1 MKKINLGQK
10 DIIHFVGVGGIGM
23 SGLAQIMKNMGFK
36 VQGSDQTKNKNT
48 ISCSKSKIKIFIG
61 HSSKNLKNATILV
74 KSTAIK
80 NNNIEIQHA
89 KKNKIPVYSRA
100 EVLADVVSLKKNII
114 ITGSHGKTTTT
125 SLVAKIL
132 SDQKLDPTIIN
143 GGVINSLKS
152 NARLG
157 KGDWAILEA
166 DESDGSFLKLPIN
179 YSIVTNI
186 DYEHLDYYK
195 SFKNL
200 ENSFVEFINK
210 TPPTGKA
217 VICIDNNNI
226 KKILKKI
233 RNKNIITYGE
243 SKKANYRIQKIKYNF
258 DNTRFNLTFYDKKK
272 QINNIKNVI
281 IKLLGK
287 HNVLNAAAALILCL
301 NLGANLNIAKKSL
314 KYFSGVQ
321 RRMTKVFS
329 KNKNDFYD
337 DYAHHPTEI
346 SSILEGVN
354 NVNPERKIISVFE
367 PHRYSRVIS
376 LKNEFSK
383 CFKKSDLVIVCPIY
397 AAGEKK
403 DTNFDLIKFANSIAK
418 NSNTQVIVV
427 KNEIELS
434 KYFKKNL
441 ISNEIIIGMG
451 AGSISKWMV
460 GLKSSLC

>member
-10 DIIHFVGVGGIGM
+10 DNIHFVGIGGIGM
-23 SGLAQIMKNMGFK
+23 SGLAKIMKNMGFK
-36 VQGSDQTKNKNT
+36 IQGSDQNKNKNT
-48 ISCSKSKIKIFIG
+48 ISCSKYGIKIFYG
-61 HSSKNLKNATILV
+61 HSYKNIKKATILV

-80 NNNIEIQHA
+80 NNNVEIKFA
-89 KKNKIPVYSRA
+89 KKNKLPIYSRA

-125 SLVAKIL
+125 SLIAKIL

-152 NARLG
+152 NAKLG
-157 KGDWAILEA
+157 KGEWAILEA

-195 SFKNL
+195 NFKNL
-200 ENSFVEFINK
+200 KNSFIEFIKK

-217 VICIDNNNI
+217 IICTDNKNI
-226 KKILKKI
+226 KKIFNKI
-233 RNKNIITYGE
+233 KNKNLLTYGE
-243 SKKANYRIQKIKYNF
+243 NKRANYQLKNIKYNAES
-258 DNTRFNLTFYDKKK
+258 TSYDLSFRSKEMKIK
-272 QINNIKNVI
+272 IVRNIRV
-281 IKLLGK
+281 KLLGK
-287 HNVLNAAAALILCL
+287 HNALNSAAAFIVCL
-301 NLGANLNIAKKSL
+301 NLGANISLIKKSL
-314 KYFSGVQ
+314 KNFSGVQ

-346 SSILEGVN
+346 SSILEGVKK
-354 NVNPERKIISVFE
+354 VNPKRKIISVFE
-367 PHRYSRVIS
+367 PHRYTRVLT

-383 CFKKSDLVIVCPIY
+383 SFSKSNIVIICPLY

-403 DTNFDLIKFANSIAK
+403 DFKFDLIKFSNLIARNSK
-418 NSNTQVIVV
+418 TQVIII
-427 KNEIELS
+427 KNENELS
-434 KYFKKNL
+434 KYLKKNL

-451 AGSISKWMV
+451 AGIISKWMT
-460 GLKSSLC
+460 GLKYTL

>member
-10 DIIHFVGVGGIGM
+10 DLIHFVGIGGIGM
-23 SGLAQIMKNMGFK
+23 SGLAQIMKNMGFRI
-36 VQGSDQTKNKNT
+36 QGSDQNKNKNT
-48 ISCSKSKIKIFIG
+48 ISCAKLGIKIFKG
-61 HSSKNLKNATILV
+61 HSPNHVKNATILV

-80 NNNIEIQHA
+80 NSNTEIKYA
-89 KKNKIPVYSRA
+89 KKNKIPVYLRA
-100 EVLADVVSLKKNII
+100 EVLADAVSLKKNII

-152 NARLG
+152 NAKLG

-195 SFKNL
+195 NFKNL

-217 VICIDNNNI
+217 VICIDSINVR
-226 KKILKKI
+226 KILNKI
-233 RNKNIITYGE
+233 KNKNILTYGE
-243 SKKANYRIQKIKYNF
+243 NKKANFQVSNIRYYIDNTNFDLNFKDREKKKRKIKN
-258 DNTRFNLTFYDKKK
+258 
-272 QINNIKNVI
+272 IN

-287 HNVLNAAAALILCL
+287 HNALNAAAAFIVCL
-301 NLGANLNIAKKSL
+301 NLGADQKIAKKSL
-314 KYFSGVQ
+314 KNFSGVQ

-329 KNKNDFYD
+329 KGKNDFYD

-354 NVNPERKIISVFE
+354 NVSFNRKIISIFE
-367 PHRYSRVIS
+367 PHRYSRVLS

-383 CFKKSDLVIVCPIY
+383 CFSKSNLVIICPLY

-403 DTNFDLIKFANSIAK
+403 NSKFNLINFANLISK
-418 NSNTQVIVV
+418 NSKTQVIIV
-427 KNEIELS
+427 KNEIELI

-451 AGSISKWMV
+451 AGSISKWMT
-460 GLKSSLC
+460 GLKSSL

>member
-10 DIIHFVGVGGIGM
+10 ELIHYVGIGGIGM
-23 SGLAQIMKNMGFK
+23 SGLAQIMKNMGFRI
-36 VQGSDQTKNKNT
+36 QGSDQNKNKNT
-48 ISCSKSKIKIFIG
+48 INCSKLGIKIFIG
-61 HSSKNLKNATILV
+61 HSKNNVKKATIIV

-80 NNNIEIQHA
+80 NNNVEIKYA
-89 KKNKIPVYSRA
+89 KKNKIPIYSRA

-143 GGVINSLKS
+143 GGVINSLNN
-152 NARLG
+152 NAKLG

-186 DYEHLDYYK
+186 DYEHIDFYK
-195 SFKNL
+195 NFKNL
-200 ENSFVEFINK
+200 ENSFIDFINK
-210 TPPTGKA
+210 TPPTGKSI
-217 VICIDNNNI
+217 ICIDNKNI
-226 KKILKKI
+226 KKIFTKI
-233 RNKNIITYGE
+233 KSKNILTYGE
-243 SKKANYRIQKIKYNF
+243 SKYANYQITNIRYNIDNSVFDLTFKDFDRRKKKIK
-258 DNTRFNLTFYDKKK
+258 
-272 QINNIKNVI
+272 NIIV
-281 IKLLGK
+281 KLLGK
-287 HNVLNAAAALILCL
+287 HNILNAAAAFTVCS
-301 NLGANLNIAKKSL
+301 NLGADQNIIKKSL
-314 KYFSGVQ
+314 KNFSGVQ

-346 SSILEGVN
+346 TSILDGVS
-354 NVNPERKIISVFE
+354 NVCKDRKIISVFE

-376 LKNEFSK
+376 LKKKFSES
-383 CFKKSDLVIVCPIY
+383 FTKSHLVIICPIY

-403 DTNFDLIKFANSIAK
+403 NKKFNLINFANLIAK
-418 NSNTQVIVV
+418 NSKTQVIIV
-427 KNEIELS
+427 NNQIELC

-451 AGSISKWMV
+451 AGVISKWIRE
-460 GLKSSLC
+460 LKSAI

>member
-10 DIIHFVGVGGIGM
+10 DLIHFVGIGGIGM
-23 SGLAQIMKNMGFK
+23 SGLAQIMKNMGFRI
-36 VQGSDQTKNKNT
+36 QGSDQNKNKNT
-48 ISCSKSKIKIFIG
+48 ISCLKSGIKIFIG
-61 HSSKNLKNATILV
+61 HSPSNIKKVTILV

-80 NNNIEIQHA
+80 NSNIEIKFA
-89 KKNKIPVYSRA
+89 KNNKIPIYSRA
-100 EVLADVVSLKKNII
+100 EVLADAVSLKKNII

-152 NARLG
+152 NAKLG

-195 SFKNL
+195 SYKNL
-200 ENSFVEFINK
+200 ESSFIEFINK

-217 VICIDNNNI
+217 IICIDSKNVR
-226 KKILKKI
+226 KILNKI
-233 RNKNIITYGE
+233 INKNILTYGE
-243 SKKANYRIQKIKYNF
+243 NKHANYQITKIKYNF
-258 DNTRFNLTFYDKKK
+258 DSTSFDLSFKNQDKKK
-272 QINNIKNVI
+272 KIIRNINV
-281 IKLLGK
+281 KLLGK
-287 HNVLNAAAALILCL
+287 HNALNAAAAFIVCL
-301 NLGANLNIAKKSL
+301 NLGADQNIIKKSL
-314 KYFSGVQ
+314 KNFSGVQ

-346 SSILEGVN
+346 SSILEGVH
-354 NVNPERKIISVFE
+354 NVSAKRKIISVFE
-367 PHRYSRVIS
+367 PHRYSRVMS

-383 CFKKSDLVIVCPIY
+383 CFSRSSLVILCPLY

-403 DTNFDLIKFANSIAK
+403 NFKFNLTKFANLISK
-418 NSNTQVIVV
+418 NSKTQVIIV

-451 AGSISKWMV
+451 AGAISKWIA
-460 GLKSSLC
+460 GLKSSL

>member
-10 DIIHFVGVGGIGM
+10 DLIHFVGIGGIGM
-23 SGLAQIMKNMGFK
+23 SGLAQIMKNMGFRI
-36 VQGSDQTKNKNT
+36 QGSDQYKNKNT
-48 ISCSKSKIKIFIG
+48 LSCSKIGIKIFKG
-61 HSSKNLKNATILV
+61 HASDNIKKANILV
-74 KSTAIK
+74 KSTAVK
-80 NNNIEIQHA
+80 NNNTEIKYA
-89 KKNKIPVYSRA
+89 KKNKIPIYSRA

-152 NARLG
+152 NAKLG
-157 KGDWAILEA
+157 QGDWAILEA

-195 SFKNL
+195 NYKNL
-200 ENSFVEFINK
+200 ENSFVEFVNK

-217 VICIDNNNI
+217 IICTDCKNI

-233 RNKNIITYGE
+233 KNKNILTYGE
-243 SKKANYRIQKIKYNF
+243 NNKANYQITNIKYNI
-258 DNTRFNLTFYDKKK
+258 DNTSFDLNYRNREKKK
-272 QINNIKNVI
+272 KKIKNINV
-281 IKLLGK
+281 KLLGK
-287 HNVLNAAAALILCL
+287 HNVLNAAAALIVCL
-301 NLGANLNIAKKSL
+301 NLGAEQNIIKKSL
-314 KYFSGVQ
+314 KNFSGVQ

-329 KNKNDFYD
+329 KNNNDFYD

-346 SSILEGVN
+346 SSILDGVN
-354 NVNPERKIISVFE
+354 NVYNKRKIISIFE

-383 CFKKSDLVIVCPIY
+383 CFLKSDVVIICPLY

-403 DTNFDLIKFANSIAK
+403 NLRFNLISFANLIAK
-418 NSNTQVIVV
+418 NSKTQVIIV
-427 KNEIELS
+427 KNQIELS
-434 KYFKKNL
+434 RYLKKNL
-441 ISNEIIIGMG
+441 INNEIIIGMG
-451 AGSISKWMV
+451 AGAISKWMTE
-460 GLKSSLC
+460 LKTSL